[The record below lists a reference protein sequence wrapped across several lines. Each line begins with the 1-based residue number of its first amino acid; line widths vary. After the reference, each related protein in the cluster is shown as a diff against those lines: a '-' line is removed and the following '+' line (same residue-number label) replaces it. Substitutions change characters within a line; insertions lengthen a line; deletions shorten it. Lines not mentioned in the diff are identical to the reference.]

1 MSGFTARRQARSEWR
16 DAAAKRG
23 DRRARG
29 LGVLLVLTS
38 LAAAPGALARDVVR
52 VESVGV
58 APVRSDSTS
67 PRDAAVR
74 QALVEAVRETAA
86 GLIATRLAAG
96 SDDELGEAS
105 DPQAEAAQRAELQRI
120 LGSDPLVYATR
131 FQVVEDRG
139 EGPTLFGSDSDV
151 DTEYVVIVSVF
162 VDRDR
167 IRERLTR
174 AGIALTPPGREPEVH
189 SRLILENVSEY
200 WVYAEIRKAL
210 LEQLKMRSAI
220 PSAMSPGRAVLELN
234 AAQPPSE
241 FLTALQRAV
250 ADRME
255 LIALSVEADEL
266 RVRVEVV
273 APPAPAAQ
281 AEGPAEIDT
290 RSPNRY

>member
-1 MSGFTARRQARSEWR
+1 LSGFAARRQARSEWR
-16 DAAAKRG
+16 DAVAKRG

-29 LGVLLVLTS
+29 LGVLLLLAS
-38 LAAAPGALARDVVR
+38 LAAAPGALALDVVR

-74 QALVEAVRETAA
+74 QALVDAVRETAA
-86 GLIATRLAAG
+86 GLLATPVAEG

-241 FLTALQRAV
+241 FLASLQRAV
-250 ADRME
+250 AERME
-255 LIALSVEADEL
+255 LIPLSVDADEL

-273 APPAPAAQ
+273 APPAPAAT
-281 AEGPAEIDT
+281 AESSAEIDT